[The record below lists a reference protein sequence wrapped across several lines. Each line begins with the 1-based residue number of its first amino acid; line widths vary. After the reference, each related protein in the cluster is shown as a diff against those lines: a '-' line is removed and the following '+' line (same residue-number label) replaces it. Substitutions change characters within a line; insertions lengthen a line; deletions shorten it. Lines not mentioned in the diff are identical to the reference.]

1 MHKRVCY
8 HLSMKIYTKTGD
20 NGTTRLCDGERV
32 SKSSMRVAAYGDID
46 ELSSFIGL
54 ATSFADDKKLTATL
68 HTIQHDLFILGSYAA
83 QCTGHNENLPSFDEA
98 KIYAL
103 ESIIDE
109 ISESLPPLQNFI
121 IPGGTLCASHL
132 HAARTV
138 CRRAER
144 TCIALAEN
152 EGLYKHIVPYLNRLS
167 DLLFVLARKANNGN
181 DIHA

>member
-1 MHKRVCY
+1 
-8 HLSMKIYTKTGD
+8 MKIYTKTGD
-20 NGTTRLCDGERV
+20 DGSTNLCDGKRV
-32 SKSSMRVAAYGDID
+32 SKSSMRIAAYGDID

-54 ATSFADDKKLTATL
+54 AASFADDKKLIKIL
-68 HTIQHDLFILGSYAA
+68 HAIQHDLFILGSYAA
-83 QCTGHNENLPSFDEA
+83 HCKDNYKKLPPFDES

-109 ISESLPPLQNFI
+109 ISESLPVLNHFI
-121 IPGGTLCASHL
+121 LPGGTHCASHL
-132 HAARTV
+132 HTARTI
-138 CRRAER
+138 CRQAER

-152 EGLYKHIVPYLNRLS
+152 EWLYKHIVPYLNRLS